1 MIDETLHLAISFTI
15 GLTFSALYLGALWV
29 SVRRLPRAK
38 HPGLSLLSSAALRVT
53 LLLTAWNWIAD
64 GSWEILLAC
73 LLAFLILRFAATR
86 WVMAAVK
93 RPITS

>member
-1 MIDETLHLAISFTI
+1 MIDETLRLATSFAI
-15 GLTFSALYLGALWV
+15 GLAFGALYFGALWIA
-29 SVRRLPRAK
+29 VRRLPWAK
-38 HPGLSLLSSAALRVT
+38 RPAISLLSGAVLRTV
-53 LLLTAWNWIAD
+53 LLLAAWYWIAD

-73 LLAFLILRFAATR
+73 LLSFLILRFAAAR